1 MGLWNLEA
9 METGTLTFTFALD
22 PHAFKKE
29 MSAINKLVAAAAE
42 NGKPITDPA
51 KLKPKPKE
59 FVTAKTL
66 SRNLTQPT
74 MFEKLVRDMLKNYRD
89 ENYSTN
95 EVIIKDLLTKQSLW
109 TNQAYELLRVF
120 KE

>member
-42 NGKPITDPA
+42 TGKPITDPA

-74 MFEKLVRDMLKNYRD
+74 MFEKLVRDMIKNYRD

-95 EVIIKDLLTKQSLW
+95 EVIIKDLLTK
-109 TNQAYELLRVF
+109 
-120 KE
+120 

>member
-42 NGKPITDPA
+42 TGKPITDPA

-66 SRNLTQPT
+66 SRN
-74 MFEKLVRDMLKNYRD
+74 
-89 ENYSTN
+89 
-95 EVIIKDLLTKQSLW
+95 
-109 TNQAYELLRVF
+109 
-120 KE
+120 

>member
-1 MGLWNLEA
+1 MQNLLDLSAELAEASSEHPSGAFEQKLCFNGVKYNGKSNWAPPTERTPMGLWNLEA

-42 NGKPITDPA
+42 TGKPITDPA

-66 SRNLTQPT
+66 SRN
-74 MFEKLVRDMLKNYRD
+74 
-89 ENYSTN
+89 
-95 EVIIKDLLTKQSLW
+95 
-109 TNQAYELLRVF
+109 
-120 KE
+120 